1 MKKFKMLIMAV
12 VTTISGSIFAQV
24 APNNQAKF
32 TKQNLGKMTYTCPM
46 HHDMVMDNLGACQ
59 YFSSSLNLSP
69 KEKMKRE
76 AVKIDDGSKNNIGRS
91 ERQCILSQ
99 DATALN
105 LSPKEKMKWEAMR
118 INNSHLGSYVNTA
131 FTCHMMNVLISNMQI
146 SCQYCSST
154 LNLSPKEKMKR
165 EAMKI

>member
-1 MKKFKMLIMAV
+1 MKKFKMLMMAILTIMSA
-12 VTTISGSIFAQV
+12 SIFAQIST
-24 APNNQAKF
+24 NNQTKL
-32 TKQNLGKMTYTCPM
+32 TKQNPEKVTYTCPV

-118 INNSHLGSYVNTA
+118 INNSHLGSYVNTSI
-131 FTCHMMNVLISNMQI
+131 TCHMMNVLISDKQI

-165 EAMKI
+165 ETMKI